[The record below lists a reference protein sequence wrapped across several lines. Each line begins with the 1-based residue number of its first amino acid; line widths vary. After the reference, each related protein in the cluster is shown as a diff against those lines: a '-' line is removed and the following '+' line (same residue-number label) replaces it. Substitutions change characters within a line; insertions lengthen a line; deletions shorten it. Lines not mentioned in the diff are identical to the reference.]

1 MWNVKPQNTRI
12 IVFLALWESNLFIK
26 NDMREKLSVIHI
38 FKTSAKSFINLSI
51 MGPVLWAN
59 VSYKYTYLPVVTSG
73 DNGAI

>member
-1 MWNVKPQNTRI
+1 
-12 IVFLALWESNLFIK
+12 
-26 NDMREKLSVIHI
+26 MREKLSVIHI
-38 FKTSAKSFINLSI
+38 FKTSAKPFINLSI